1 MKSVI
6 KFIKTKKY
14 LLLALFILLLI
25 LSLGSI
31 FSFGSFY
38 RISFSLSFF
47 FKSIIYYFLS
57 IFKMDGN
64 SVYTTYDL
72 IIDINLGVVSSSPVL
87 DTIPKFILPFDIDLV
102 GEYLA
107 NYIFIVFNIESFT
120 SYFGNI
126 LNVLS
131 YANIL
136 VLLIILIFSLKLVFL
151 SIFFNPLSIDK
162 IGYTS
167 NYLKLERFNNQVF
180 HPVYVFI
187 KEFYEYLLNKKF
199 LNVYFFLIL
208 FYTNVISIILDF
220 FSYFF
225 LFSSSFDLFLILKF
239 IFSSIYLAYPVLTS
253 VPLIFWILLI
263 YLYIDRKRKSRALV
277 RLIRLEGNNMDF
289 CSNHLGMVNLVDGLM
304 GGYKTSMITDFALTQ
319 SKIYRYELEDNLYLY
334 RSYLPYFNFV
344 RLEKYIDYLSFN
356 GIIHNHAQIEELLE
370 KRFNVADNSLTT
382 RRNEY
387 YFGYKFDIYKDYYW
401 NGIYKISVQK
411 ILIEYAKNYFYFATQ
426 KSFIYSN
433 YAIHIVEE
441 IIKDGYFPKYI
452 SQYFFVNEKDYDSYQ
467 SYSHKLD
474 LNEIRI
480 KKYYSKNIENKIG
493 KTAVISFGVIAYS
506 EAEKDLGNQ
515 NTNKI
520 YDLKSDDTNPLN
532 DGTDLILKMLRHVCT
547 LNYKPFIK
555 MFLDMQRFGDLAS
568 KYKDISTALIRAI
581 KVEDKCALKFWDL
594 EAIICRAI
602 IRLRKKVDIRMKEAR
617 NRIGVIYYIFNKM
630 TYCFEK
636 YYNRLTNKY
645 SYKKLTLLVKGK
657 EEDPGEEYSYSLM
670 NAKTFANSY
679 RTDSHYSLFKEVLSE
694 STKGIYSEDTY
705 SSLDPSLDELEEQHS
720 YFNDKL
726 FKLFRKKKSN
736 EKKVEKKMEDFFD
749 EKE

>member
-1 MKSVI
+1 MKSIVN
-6 KFIKTKKY
+6 FIKNKKY
-14 LLLALFILLLI
+14 LLLAIFILLLI
-25 LSLGSI
+25 LILGSI
-31 FSFGSFY
+31 FSFSSFY
-38 RISFSLSFF
+38 RIGFSFLFLF
-47 FKSIIYYFLS
+47 ESIKNYFLS

-64 SVYTTYDL
+64 SVYTTFDL
-72 IIDINLGVVSSSPVL
+72 IVDINLGVVSSSPVL
-87 DTIPKFILPFDIDLV
+87 DAIPKFILPFNIELII
-102 GEYLA
+102 EYLK
-107 NYIFIVFNIESFT
+107 NWIFIVFNLESFIN
-120 SYFGNI
+120 YFGLL

-131 YANIL
+131 YANLL
-136 VLLIILIFSLKLVFL
+136 VLLIILIFSLKLIFS
-151 SIFFNPLSIDK
+151 SIFFNPLDISK
-162 IGYTS
+162 IGYTN
-167 NYLKLERFNNQVF
+167 NYLKLERFNYKVF
-180 HPVYVFI
+180 HPVFIFI
-187 KEFYEYLLNKKF
+187 KEFYEYINDHKF
-199 LNVYFFLIL
+199 LTSYIFLIL
-208 FYTNVISIILDF
+208 FYINVISIILDF

-225 LFSSSFDLFLILKF
+225 LFSSSFDLILILKF
-239 IFSSIYLAYPVLTS
+239 IFSSIYLIYPILIS
-253 VPLIFWILLI
+253 VPLIIWIVLI
-263 YLYIDRKRKSRALV
+263 YLYIDKRRKARALV
-277 RLIRLEGNNMDF
+277 RLLRLEGNNMDF
-289 CSNHLGMVNLVDGLM
+289 CSRHLGMINLVDGLM

-344 RLEKYIDYLSFN
+344 RLEKYIDYLSFK
-356 GIIHNHAQIEELLE
+356 GMIYNHAQIEELLE
-370 KRFNVADNSLTT
+370 KRFNVADNSLTN
-382 RRNEY
+382 RKNEY
-387 YFGYKFDIYKDYYW
+387 YFGYKFKIYKDYYW
-401 NGIYKISVQK
+401 NGIYKISVRK
-411 ILIEYAKNYFYFATQ
+411 ILIEYAKNYFYFACQ

-441 IIKDGYFPKYI
+441 VIKDGYFPKYI
-452 SQYFFVNEKDYDSYQ
+452 SQYFFLNEKDYDHFK

-480 KKYYSKNIENKIG
+480 KKYYGKNKDNDKG

-520 YDLKSDDTNPLN
+520 YDLKSDETNPLN

-581 KVEDKCALKFWDL
+581 KVEDKCALKFRDL

-617 NRIGVIYYIFNKM
+617 NRIGVIYYLFNKM
-630 TYCFEK
+630 TYCFER

-645 SYKKLTLLVKGK
+645 SYKKLTLLVKGR
-657 EEDPGEEYSYSLM
+657 EEDVGEEFIYSLM

-694 STKGIYSEDTY
+694 SSKGIYSDDTY

-720 YFNDKL
+720 YFNDRL
-726 FKLFRKKKSN
+726 FKLFRKKKLKDKNVS
-736 EKKVEKKMEDFFD
+736 KKMEDFFD